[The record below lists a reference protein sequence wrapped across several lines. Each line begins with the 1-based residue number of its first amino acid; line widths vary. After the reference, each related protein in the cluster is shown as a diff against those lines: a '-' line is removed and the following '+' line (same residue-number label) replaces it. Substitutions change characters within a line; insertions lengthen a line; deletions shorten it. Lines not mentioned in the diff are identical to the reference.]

1 MNKVARGLAV
11 IFTAAVLAF
20 ADGSADTGQR
30 IYLKMLGDQTGLN
43 GADFA
48 AQHTIAEWN
57 ALFEGNGEKFVE
69 ATSAKF
75 PKTKAYLSGDAFAK
89 HLPHLNAF
97 MTQYAKDS
105 GNFPSF
111 N

>member
-1 MNKVARGLAV
+1 MNRVVLGLAAL
-11 IFTAAVLAF
+11 IAAATFAF

-57 ALFEGNGEKFVE
+57 ALFAGNGEKFVE
-69 ATSAKF
+69 ATAAKF
-75 PKTKAYLSGDAFAK
+75 PKTKEYLSGDAFAK
-89 HLPHLNAF
+89 HLPHLSAF
-97 MTQYAKDS
+97 MTLYAKDS
-105 GNFPSF
+105 GNFPSC